1 MKTSRLPTYFLSHGG
16 GPWPY
21 MTGGFRSNFDKLE
34 QSLIEMRAELRLFLL
49 ESGLAS
55 DVETR
60 DFVPDSEQEAKIRAE
75 LQPHLDKVSFP
86 SAQLEP
92 GRYVTESDDIVAF
105 FAAKAG
111 RDPAGMTVY
120 RNYVDGVFAMSM
132 KLWKENQE
140 LKKAASAA

>member
-1 MKTSRLPTYFLSHGG
+1 MTSETFKPTVYLKENCPFS
-16 GPWPY
+16 
-21 MTGGFRSNFDKLE
+21 FKV
-34 QSLIEMRAELRLFLL
+34 RLFLL

-55 DVETR
+55 EVESR
-60 DFVPDSEQEAKIRAE
+60 DFTPGSAQEDAIRAE

-105 FAAKAG
+105 LASKAG
-111 RDPAGMTVY
+111 RDSKTMPVY
-120 RNYVDGVFAMSM
+120 RNYVDGAFAMAM

-140 LKKAASAA
+140 LKQAASAA